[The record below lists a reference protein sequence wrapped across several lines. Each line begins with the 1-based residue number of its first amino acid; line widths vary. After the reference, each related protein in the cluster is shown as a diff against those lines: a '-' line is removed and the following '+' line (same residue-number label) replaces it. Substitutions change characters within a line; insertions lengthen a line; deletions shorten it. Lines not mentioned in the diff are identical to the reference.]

1 MRRSKRSA
9 HADLDQVRQEYV
21 QEHARVRKFQVELE
35 AAKAEVEGARRAITD
50 GYAAED
56 EQAVGEARKR
66 EQSAVAKLEDLRHR
80 LDGAVIRSERAEQ
93 RVDAFQTERAGDLL
107 SEAEDA
113 ARETTLNLRRA
124 AQETVRFWRQYKQGR
139 EAIQQ
144 LVNRVEPGAGQ
155 VNGPPSNCAWEPELH
170 ELERA
175 LRGGSELE
183 PPLPRWYG
191 QTWRRQ
197 EDEAAERL
205 RSERANRTPGITI
218 TQTPG

>member
-9 HADLDQVRQEYV
+9 HAELDQVGQEYV
-21 QEHARVRKFQVELE
+21 QEQARVREFQVELE
-35 AAKAEVEGARRAITD
+35 AARAEVEGASRAITD

-56 EQAVGEARKR
+56 EQAVREARKR
-66 EQSAVAKLEDLRHR
+66 EQSAVEKLEDLRHR
-80 LDGAVIRSERAEQ
+80 LDGAVIRTERAGQ

-113 ARETTLNLRRA
+113 ARETTLKLRRA
-124 AQETVRFWRQYKQGR
+124 AHETVRGFRQYKADRQR
-139 EAIQQ
+139 IQE

-155 VNGPPSNCAWEPELH
+155 VNGPPPSCAWERELH

-191 QTWRRQ
+191 RTWRRQ
-197 EDEAAERL
+197 EDEVAKRL
-205 RSERANRTPGITI
+205 RSERADRTPGITI
-218 TQTPG
+218 TETPG